1 MLSHRLENDVL
12 VLTVEDAPSSRE
24 HHLASLI
31 SDLIHVH
38 DPTPAV
44 IVLGTVVPDEVIEAV
59 AEVHRSCRQS
69 DVLIS
74 VATPSAPARRI
85 LQAQAAAPGGG
96 LVVHA
101 RVDTAVRTADAAAA

>member
-1 MLSHRLENDVL
+1 M
-12 VLTVEDAPSSRE
+12 EDAPGIRE
-24 HHLASLI
+24 RHLAALI

-59 AEVHRSCRQS
+59 VEAYRRCRQS

-74 VATPSAPARRI
+74 VATPSAPARRT
-85 LQAQAAAPGGG
+85 LQAAAVGGG

-101 RVDTAVRTADAAAA
+101 CVDTAVRTADAAAAVN

>member
-1 MLSHRLENDVL
+1 MLSHRLENGVL
-12 VLTVEDAPSSRE
+12 VLTLEDAPGLRE
-24 HHLASLI
+24 HNLAALI
-31 SDLIHVH
+31 SDLVHVH

-59 AEVHRSCRQS
+59 VEAYRRCRRS

-85 LQAQAAAPGGG
+85 LQAQAAAQGGG
-96 LVVHA
+96 LVVYA
-101 RVDTAVRTADAAAA
+101 RVDTAVRTADATAA